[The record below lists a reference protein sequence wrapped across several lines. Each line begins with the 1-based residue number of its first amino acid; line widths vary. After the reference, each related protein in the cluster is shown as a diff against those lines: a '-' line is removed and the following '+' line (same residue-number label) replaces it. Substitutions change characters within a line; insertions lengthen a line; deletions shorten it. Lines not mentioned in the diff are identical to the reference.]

1 MARELIR
8 KATLEDMP
16 VLLEIYDRARK
27 FMASTGNVN
36 QWTNGYPS
44 QEILAEDI
52 AKNEMYVLED
62 EDGIQACFVFYCGI
76 DPCYNKIYDGQWL
89 NDEPYGVIHRIATRG
104 LKKHM
109 ADIILEYC
117 SSKINNIRMD
127 THIDNKPMQN
137 FMLKHGFKH
146 VGTIYLKNGQSRLAF
161 HCNLNK
167 N

>member
-52 AKNEMYVLED
+52 AKIKRFLS
-62 EDGIQACFVFYCGI
+62 GKTL
-76 DPCYNKIYDGQWL
+76 KI
-89 NDEPYGVIHRIATRG
+89 
-104 LKKHM
+104 
-109 ADIILEYC
+109 
-117 SSKINNIRMD
+117 
-127 THIDNKPMQN
+127 
-137 FMLKHGFKH
+137 
-146 VGTIYLKNGQSRLAF
+146 
-161 HCNLNK
+161 
-167 N
+167 